1 MRKIT
6 HLSQEE
12 KQTLEEGYRN
22 NSKAHFR
29 NRCHSI
35 LMSYEGYKVKE
46 IARIYKVRIR
56 TIYTWFDNWEAHGI
70 SGLIMA
76 KGRGVK
82 AKLDQ
87 LCEQQVH
94 TLKEAVG
101 NNPQNLHTVGEDLTE
116 KFGFTVT
123 KNMLKRFLKKNSITL
138 GDALENA

>member
-6 HLSQEE
+6 HLTEEE

-22 NSKAHFR
+22 SSKAHFR

-35 LMSYEGYKVKE
+35 LMSYEGHKVKE
-46 IARIYKVRIR
+46 IARIYKVRTR
-56 TIYTWFDNWEAHGI
+56 TIYTWFDSWEAHGI

-87 LCEQQVH
+87 LCEQQVN

>member
-6 HLSQEE
+6 HLTQEE

-22 NSKAHFR
+22 SSKAHFR

-46 IARIYKVRIR
+46 IARIYKVRTR

-87 LCEQQVH
+87 LCEQQEH